1 MLQNGSGNIHSIPQL
16 LQYILLQHIQC
27 PFVLFLTV
35 INQLLFSLLGDGG
48 RIRAQQ
54 HETDIIV
61 DRLHP
66 GGFSLAQ
73 ILGMVTVFL
82 YDGRAVILQACS
94 TVPTYASLACTMI
107 IVSIWASSTCF
118 SARKSTY
125 ISSVM
130 PVFDASSSFV
140 RSTSGQ

>member
-27 PFVLFLTV
+27 PFILFLTV
-35 INQLLFSLLGDGG
+35 INQLLFSLFGDGS

-66 GGFSLAQ
+66 GGFGLAQ

-82 YDGRAVILQACS
+82 YDVRWRRQRMIWKQAVFPC
-94 TVPTYASLACTMI
+94 
-107 IVSIWASSTCF
+107 
-118 SARKSTY
+118 
-125 ISSVM
+125 
-130 PVFDASSSFV
+130 
-140 RSTSGQ
+140 